1 MLEND
6 KLRYRSANAGI
17 RSTIIGITANA
28 ALALIKGA
36 AGFFGNSYALIAD
49 AIESTS
55 DIFSSLIVWFGLRI
69 AAKPPDK
76 EHPYGHGKAEPL
88 AAAIVSLALFGAA
101 IIIIV
106 QSLREIAAPHHA
118 PEKFTLI
125 VLIVVVLVK
134 EALFRFVINVGEKNE
149 STAVKTDAWHHRSDA
164 ITSAA
169 VFVGILIAIIGGKGY
184 ESADDWAAMFASG
197 IIFFNA
203 YRLLRP
209 AVAELMDESPSF
221 EIVQNVRKIAG
232 SVRGVKA
239 LDKCFIRKVG
249 FGYYVDLHVVVDGKM
264 SVERGHKVS
273 HDVKDTIRSS
283 DPRISNILVH
293 LEPFRKDK
301 GRSRSG
307 FYKDFKP

>member
-69 AAKPPDK
+69 AAKPPD
-76 EHPYGHGKAEPL
+76 EGHPYGHGKAEPL

-106 QSLREIAAPHHA
+106 QSVREIVTPHHA

-125 VLIVVVLVK
+125 
-134 EALFRFVINVGEKNE
+134 
-149 STAVKTDAWHHRSDA
+149 
-164 ITSAA
+164 
-169 VFVGILIAIIGGKGY
+169 
-184 ESADDWAAMFASG
+184 
-197 IIFFNA
+197 
-203 YRLLRP
+203 
-209 AVAELMDESPSF
+209 
-221 EIVQNVRKIAG
+221 
-232 SVRGVKA
+232 
-239 LDKCFIRKVG
+239 
-249 FGYYVDLHVVVDGKM
+249 
-264 SVERGHKVS
+264 
-273 HDVKDTIRSS
+273 
-283 DPRISNILVH
+283 
-293 LEPFRKDK
+293 
-301 GRSRSG
+301 
-307 FYKDFKP
+307 